1 MMGLTYEDII
11 KNIQTQKQLTESEV
25 EAKIK
30 EKLNKLSG
38 LISKE
43 GAAHIV
49 ANELGINLMENI
61 RKNGIKIAKL
71 QASMRNATVFGKVLR
86 VYDIRTFN
94 KNGKEGKVGS
104 FLIGDD
110 TGVIRIVLWDV
121 HHLQHLENQ
130 EIKEDV
136 IIKLQDAY
144 VRENQGFKELHL
156 GGTGKLELNPE
167 GVTINAVAQPVQQQA
182 EAVKKNISDLQP
194 GDANTKILGTVVQ
207 VFEPRFYESCSEC
220 NKKIVNGTC
229 AEHGAVTGKWVPIL
243 NFFFDDGTSNI
254 RAVAFRENAVTL
266 LGTDEATVQNMKED
280 ITLFDIQKQT
290 LLGKQYELVGRVTK
304 NDMFERIEFSVQHL
318 QEADPEKIATEMTSN
333 TPAQTP

>member
-11 KNIQTQKQLTESEV
+11 KNIQTQKKLTEGEV
-25 EAKIK
+25 EQKIK

-49 ANELGINLMENI
+49 ANELGINLIESI
-61 RKNGIKIAKL
+61 RKNGIKIGKL

-86 VYDIRTFN
+86 VYDVRTFN

-121 HHLQHLENQ
+121 NHLQHLENQ

-136 IIKLQDAY
+136 IIKVQDAY

-156 GGTGKLELNPE
+156 GNQGKLELNPK
-167 GVTINAVAQPVQQQA
+167 GITINAVAQPTQQV
-182 EAVKKNISDLQP
+182 EATKKNISDLQP
-194 GDANTKILGTVVQ
+194 GDTNVKLLGTVVQ

-220 NKKIVNGTC
+220 SKKIISGTC
-229 AEHGAVTGKWVPIL
+229 AEHGAVKGKWVPIL

-254 RAVAFRENAVTL
+254 RAVAFREHAISL
-266 LGTDEATVQNMKED
+266 LGTDETTVQNMKED

-304 NDMFERIEFSVQHL
+304 NDMFDRIEFSVQQL
-318 QEADPEKIATEMTSN
+318 QEADPEKIATEMTGN
-333 TPAQTP
+333 APAQTP